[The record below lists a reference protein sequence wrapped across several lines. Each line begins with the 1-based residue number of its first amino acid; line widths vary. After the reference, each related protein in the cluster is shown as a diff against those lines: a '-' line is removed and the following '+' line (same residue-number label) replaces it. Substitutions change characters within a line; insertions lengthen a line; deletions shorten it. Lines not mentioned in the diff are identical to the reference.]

1 MKKQILILVGIIII
15 LLGIIFFFLVFKPQ
29 FEEYII
35 QKQIEAQQIVVTT
48 MINSLNERGSI
59 TIIDA
64 EENQIVLV
72 PMQQE
77 EIK

>member
-15 LLGIIFFFLVFKPQ
+15 LVGIILFFLVAKPQ

-48 MINSLNERGSI
+48 MINSLSERGFI

>member
-15 LLGIIFFFLVFKPQ
+15 LLGIILFFLVFKPQ